1 VGAFETN
8 SRPFQHCEI
17 RQLIR
22 KSLITTHK
30 KNTLSIWLLLSS
42 FLFVTT
48 ACQPAE
54 ESVEA
59 TIDDTIG
66 FAVVSFY
73 TSIYETKYMEEC
85 PRGLAVGNDELWW
98 KGLDPAVR
106 DDLTNGGEIEPV
118 SASRRAMSALRGP
131 NGEDVCWNP
140 TIIEDPPMKTVEGS
154 VSFGMNLDGKGDDE
168 ITPQSCGHSN
178 FTSPSG
184 QPGVDNQ
191 MYRLLG
197 CVFGWRDSG
206 YVETNANG
214 ELRDTSQGVILIEVS
229 GVDDKQNDDS
239 VVVRM
244 HRANDILPKDSRGN
258 ILPHASYRIHNVPG
272 YGNPANGK
280 IVDGVLTTDPIDA
293 FLPNY
298 SNLAHTEIHMKGMRL
313 ELDMGAA
320 KDRAKGYI
328 AGYRDFENFWDYF
341 RRGEYLSVTGQF
353 SCPALYVAAKELA
366 DGYPDPETGECTA
379 LSSSYTIEAVPAF
392 VIRAEDNDIVASAE

>member
-1 VGAFETN
+1 MGAYETIFH
-8 SRPFQHCEI
+8 PFLRDDI
-17 RQLIR
+17 RKLIR
-22 KSLITTHK
+22 KTLITIYR
-30 KNTLSIWLLLSS
+30 KNTIASGLFLTS
-42 FLFVTT
+42 FMFVAA

-54 ESVEA
+54 ESTEVS
-59 TIDDTIG
+59 TSDTIG

-73 TSIYETKYMEEC
+73 SSIYETKYMEEC

-140 TIIEDPPMKTVEGS
+140 TIIQDPPMKTVEGS
-154 VSFGMNLDGKGDDE
+154 ISFGMNLDGREDDE
-168 ITPQSCGHSN
+168 ATPQSCGHSN
-178 FTSPSG
+178 FTSPTG
-184 QPGVDNQ
+184 QPGIDNQ

-214 ELRDTSQGVILIEVS
+214 ELRDTSQGVILIEIS
-229 GVDDKQNDDS
+229 GVDDKQNDDN

-258 ILPHASYRIHNVPG
+258 ILPHASFRIHNVPG
-272 YGNPANGK
+272 YGTPADGK

-298 SNLAHTEIHMKGMRL
+298 SNLAHTEIHMKGMRI
-313 ELDMGAA
+313 ELDMNAEEN
-320 KDRAKGYI
+320 RAKGYI
-328 AGYRDFENFWDYF
+328 AGYRDFDNFWDYF

-392 VIRAEDNDIVASAE
+392 VIPAEDNDFVASAE

>member
-1 VGAFETN
+1 VGTIETIN
-8 SRPFQHCEI
+8 R
-17 RQLIR
+17 RKTLIR
-22 KSLITTHK
+22 SHK
-30 KNTLSIWLLLSS
+30 KDPIATLPLLTSMM
-42 FLFVTT
+42 FL
-48 ACQPAE
+48 AAGCQPADE
-54 ESVEA
+54 MA
-59 TIDDTIG
+59 GAAPDDTLG

-106 DDLTNGGEIEPV
+106 DDLTDGGDIEPV

-140 TIIEDPPMKTVEGS
+140 TIIEDPPMKTVQGS
-154 VSFGMNLDGKGDDE
+154 ISFGMNLDGREDNE
-168 ITPQSCGHSN
+168 ATPQSCGHNN

-184 QPGVDNQ
+184 QAGVDNQ

-214 ELRDTSQGVILIEVS
+214 ELRDTSQGVILIEVT

-258 ILPHASYRIHNVPG
+258 ILSHASYRIHNVPG
-272 YGNPANGK
+272 YGTPANGK

-298 SNLAHTEIHMKGMRL
+298 SNLSHTEIHIKGMRL
-313 ELDMGAA
+313 ELDMNAED
-320 KDRAKGYI
+320 DRARGYI
-328 AGYRDFENFWDYF
+328 AGYRDFDNFWDYF

-392 VIRAEDNDIVASAE
+392 VIPAEDSDMVASAQ